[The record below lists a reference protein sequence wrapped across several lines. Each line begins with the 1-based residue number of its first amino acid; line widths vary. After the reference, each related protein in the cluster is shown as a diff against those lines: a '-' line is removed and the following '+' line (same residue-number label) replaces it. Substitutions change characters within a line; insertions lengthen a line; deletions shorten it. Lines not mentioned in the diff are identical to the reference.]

1 MNTDL
6 ITLLG
11 GTALLVFSMDELA
24 SSVRYLSGSRFRT
37 WINSFAGNRFSSVL
51 LGSLLS
57 MLLSSSGAVTVML
70 VGLANSRL
78 LTLEQV
84 FSVMLGASIG
94 TTVIVHLVA
103 FNVSKYG
110 LLFILGG
117 VVLEV
122 VSDSEKTNRLA
133 KALLYLGLV
142 FFSMSLVVSAGKGL
156 ESNELFQFSIEYFK
170 DRPLF
175 SLLASATLTAFVH
188 SSAATIAFVMSLMMT
203 RQSNVFEAIPWILGA
218 NLGTTMTAYIA
229 SLKGGVLGKQAA
241 VGNLLCKVVGVALL
255 FPVSQKLGE
264 VAVSVGGD
272 VSRQIATAH
281 TLFNVFVAVVFLPF
295 IPIGV
300 SLVRKLVPPKE
311 SEGEFS
317 FQYLDPKTLDAPE
330 LALAQAQREILRL
343 SDIAQKMVEKCLNV
357 FVSGSHQEI
366 ESIKSMDQVADFLNR
381 GIKMYLTKLSQ
392 KDMSPEQVQKE
403 FELVL
408 RTNDLENIGDI
419 VDKNILELA
428 KKNIKKGYTFSKEG
442 WNEMVRFHQKVVECV
457 SLSTA
462 YFSTRD
468 RGVLAK
474 LRVLHEQIQDMT
486 IDLSEQHVQRLHRG
500 VKESLDTT
508 SVHLDLLGN
517 LERISDL
524 SVNFIRVASGESE
537 IG

>member
-6 ITLLG
+6 MTLLG
-11 GTALLVFSMDELA
+11 GTALLVFSIDELA
-24 SSVRYLSGSRFRT
+24 SSVRYLSGSRFRA
-37 WINSFAGNRFSSVL
+37 WINNFAGNRFSSVV
-51 LGSLLS
+51 LGSVLS

-103 FNVSKYG
+103 FNVSRYG
-110 LLFILGG
+110 LLFILLG
-117 VVLEV
+117 VILEV
-122 VSDSEKTNRLA
+122 VSDSEKMNRFA

-142 FFSMSLVVSAGKGL
+142 FFSMSLVVSAGKAL

-175 SLLASATLTAFVH
+175 SLVAAAALTAFVH

-203 RQSNVFEAIPWILGA
+203 RNSNVFEAVPWVLGA
-218 NLGTTMTAYIA
+218 NLGTTMTAYVA

-241 VGNLLCKVVGVALL
+241 VGNLLCKIVGVILL
-255 FPVSQKLGE
+255 FPLSQKLGE
-264 VAVSVGGD
+264 AAISIGGD
-272 VSRQIATAH
+272 VSRQIASVH
-281 TLFNVFVAVVFLPF
+281 TLFNVFVALIFLPF
-295 IPIGV
+295 ISFGV
-300 SLVRKLVPPKE
+300 SLVRRLVPPKE
-311 SEGEFS
+311 SEGEFT

-343 SDIAQKMVEKCLNV
+343 SDLSQKMVEKCLNV
-357 FVSGSHQEI
+357 FVSGSHPEI
-366 ESIKSMDQVADFLNR
+366 EEIKSMDQVADFLNR

-392 KDMSPEQVQKE
+392 KDMSTEQVQKE

-428 KKNIKKGYTFSKEG
+428 KKNIKKGYSFSKEG
-442 WNEMVRFHQKVVECV
+442 WNEVVQFHQKVVECV

-462 YFSTRD
+462 YFSSRD
-468 RGVLAK
+468 RAVLTK
-474 LRVLHEQIQDMT
+474 LKLLHEQIQDMT

-517 LERISDL
+517 LERIADL
-524 SVNFIRVASGESE
+524 SVNFVRVAEGAPA
-537 IG
+537 